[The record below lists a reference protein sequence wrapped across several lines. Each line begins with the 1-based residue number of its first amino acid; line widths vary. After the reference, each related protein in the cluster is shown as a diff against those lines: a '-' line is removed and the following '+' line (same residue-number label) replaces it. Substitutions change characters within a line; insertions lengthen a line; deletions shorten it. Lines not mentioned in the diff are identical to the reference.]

1 MAARPTKDLTKNF
14 LTLPRLIAIAVVRR
28 VTTLPLVPIP
38 KIPTLEEAATA
49 GDAMGEAEAVQDA
62 VAGLIIRERVM
73 AKTQSQLPLQPL

>member
-38 KIPTLEEAATA
+38 QIPTLEEAATA

-73 AKTQSQLPLQPL
+73 AKTQSQLPQQPP